1 MTEHLA
7 ASTGKDDRSETAS
20 EVYSG
25 ELDTS
30 DSDRSELGDSSTEA
44 LVSNRWPI
52 FGGVVLVA
60 AAAIIAAGL
69 GANPWLT
76 ATAAIVATLIT
87 ALRMSKAEAS
97 RAEERIR
104 LFRSRQNETN
114 RWRQRWSE
122 LNDESQQSTT
132 ALSQM
137 MDGVIMLSND
147 SEILLINDS
156 ALRLLGL
163 SKQGRF
169 LGRSFTEIVRIPET
183 TQAVRATCDGGG
195 AQVANVEISDDKGIR
210 PIRVYVDRI
219 GDRQDSHVLIT
230 LRDETET
237 HRVET
242 MRRDFVANVSHEIK
256 TPIAAIKGYVETAEL
271 AIEDDTQAAKHFMS
285 QIHGQCLR
293 LERLVA
299 DMMQIARAQS
309 GEKNLRKTAVSFDD
323 IVSESLRSLR
333 PVAKSKSIDLDVK
346 DLSNAIVFA
355 DHDATLAIANNLIS
369 NAIHY
374 SPNDTTVTISGRRED
389 HYWVLSVQDNGVG
402 IAESEQERI
411 FERFYRID
419 RNRTSASGGT
429 GIGLSIVK
437 NLTVAQEGKIRLHSS
452 AGKGSTFEVLLPVF
466 GSDSV
471 SDQSVEEKTP

>member
-25 ELDTS
+25 ELDTSDSDRS

-293 LERLVA
+293 CLLYTSPSPR
-299 DMMQIARAQS
+299 DKRQS
-309 GEKNLRKTAVSFDD
+309 RM
-323 IVSESLRSLR
+323 
-333 PVAKSKSIDLDVK
+333 P
-346 DLSNAIVFA
+346 
-355 DHDATLAIANNLIS
+355 
-369 NAIHY
+369 
-374 SPNDTTVTISGRRED
+374 
-389 HYWVLSVQDNGVG
+389 
-402 IAESEQERI
+402 
-411 FERFYRID
+411 
-419 RNRTSASGGT
+419 
-429 GIGLSIVK
+429 
-437 NLTVAQEGKIRLHSS
+437 SS
-452 AGKGSTFEVLLPVF
+452 A
-466 GSDSV
+466 
-471 SDQSVEEKTP
+471 